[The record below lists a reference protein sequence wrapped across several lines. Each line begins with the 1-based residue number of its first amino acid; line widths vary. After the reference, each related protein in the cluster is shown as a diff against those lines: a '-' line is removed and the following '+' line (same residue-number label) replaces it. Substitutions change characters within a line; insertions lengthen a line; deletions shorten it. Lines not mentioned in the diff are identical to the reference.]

1 MLTDLRF
8 AFRQLAKSPGFT
20 TAAVLTLAL
29 GIGAN
34 TAIFSVLNTLLLKPL
49 AYPEADRLVQIAEQP
64 QAGGFTS
71 SDGGV
76 FSDWETQTTQL
87 ESIAAI
93 HPISKNLAGDGDPVR
108 LNGAEVSARYLRVLR
123 VTPALGRDFLP
134 DEDAPGGNRH
144 VLILTHELWASRFQS
159 DPSVIGRAVQ
169 ADAESFTVIGVL
181 PPRALLNPNIGF
193 LAPATIRADAYKQLP
208 NYNYVCIVIGR
219 LKPGTT
225 TGQVA
230 AELQAARR
238 SVVGNYPP
246 FRQAWTIGARS
257 LQEATYGNSRPFVL
271 TLLGAVGAVL
281 LIACANVGNLLL
293 ARASTRQGEIAVRAA
308 LGASTS
314 RLLRQ
319 LMTESMLLAAAGG
332 TAGLLL
338 AAWAIHP
345 LIVFT
350 RLNVT
355 APGLDVTIDGQVLA
369 FTFAA
374 TVVTGALFG
383 LFPALVAA
391 RPNLNDSLKETVRGS
406 TSAGRRRLQSLLIVA
421 ESALTVVL
429 LVCAGLLVR
438 SFLSAYSADTGFER
452 EQVLVFNYTQPTS
465 KAPTVE
471 HRLQFAR
478 EVQRRI
484 AQLPGIALVG
494 LASSTPM
501 NGQIGFGEFVSRE
514 DRPATR
520 NDLNAGFDSA
530 DGQFFQALGVPL
542 FRGRFF
548 SEADSVENAPRVMIV
563 NDALARQLF
572 PNEDALG
579 RLLHFKNAT
588 WEIVGVVGN
597 VRQFQLDVDPRPH
610 LYLPLRHFPWYTT
623 VVVRTQVAPLSLSDD
638 LRKAVQSV
646 DPAQPI
652 ANLTTLAQAA
662 DASLQNRR
670 ILLILVSLFA
680 GVALLL
686 AAIGIYGVMAY
697 TVAQRTR
704 EIGIRIALGASV
716 PQIIRLM
723 LRDGLRLVA
732 LGLGIGAAASYGAAR
747 LIASQLYSTSQTDPV
762 VLAVVAVVLVAVASF
777 AAWLPARRATRVN
790 PVEALRAE

>member
-1 MLTDLRF
+1 MNDLRF
-8 AFRQLAKSPGFT
+8 AFRQFAKSPGFV
-20 TAAVLTLAL
+20 AVAVLTLAL

-49 AYPEADRLVQIAEQP
+49 PYPEADRLVQIAEQP
-64 QAGGFTS
+64 TTGGFAA

-76 FSDWETQTTQL
+76 FSDWEHQTTQL

-93 HPISKNLAGDGDPVR
+93 HPVSKNLAGNGDPVR
-108 LNGAEVSARYLRVLR
+108 LNGAEVSAQFLRVLR
-123 VTPALGRDFLP
+123 VKPFLGRDFAP

-144 VLILTHELWASRFQS
+144 VLILTHELWASRFQA
-159 DPSVIGRAVQ
+159 DPGVIGRAVQ
-169 ADAESFTVIGVL
+169 IDAESFTVIGVL
-181 PPRALLNPNIGF
+181 PPRALLNPNVGF
-193 LAPATIRADAYKQLP
+193 LAPATIRADAYKLVP
-208 NYNYVCIVIGR
+208 NYNYVCNVIGR
-219 LKPGTT
+219 LKPGATMEH
-225 TGQVA
+225 VA

-238 SVVGNYPP
+238 SVVGQYPS
-246 FRQAWTIGARS
+246 FRQAWTVSARS
-257 LQEATYGNSRPFVL
+257 LQEATYGNTRPFVL
-271 TLLGAVGAVL
+271 TLLAAVGAVL

-293 ARASTRQGEIAVRAA
+293 ARASTRQGEMAVRVA
-308 LGASTS
+308 LGASTG

-332 TAGLLL
+332 AAGLLL
-338 AAWAIHP
+338 GACAIHP

-350 RLNVT
+350 RLNVN
-355 APGLDVTIDGQVLA
+355 APGLEVTIDGRVLA
-369 FTFAA
+369 FTLAA
-374 TVVTGALFG
+374 TALTGVLFG
-383 LFPALVAA
+383 LFPALAAA
-391 RPNLNDSLKETVRGS
+391 RPNLNDSLKEMVRGS

-438 SFLSAYSADTGFER
+438 SFLSAFAADPGFAR
-452 EQVLVFNYTQPTS
+452 EQVLVFNYTQPAS
-465 KAPTVE
+465 KAPTVD
-471 HRLQFAR
+471 HRLRFAR

-484 AQLPGIALVG
+484 AQLPGVAHVG

-501 NGQIGFGEFVSRE
+501 NGQIGFGDFVSRE

-548 SEADSVENAPRVMIV
+548 TEADSVENAPRVMII
-563 NDALARQLF
+563 NAALARQLF

-579 RLLHFKNAT
+579 RLLHFKDAT

-597 VRQFQLDVDPRPH
+597 VRQFRLDIDPFPH
-610 LYLPLRHFPWYTT
+610 LFLPLRHFPWYTT
-623 VVVRTQVAPLSLSDD
+623 VVVHARGAPPGLADD
-638 LRKAVQSV
+638 LRRAVQSV
-646 DPAQPI
+646 DSEQPI
-652 ANLTTLAQAA
+652 ANLTTLAQVA

-670 ILLILVSLFA
+670 ILLTLVGLFA
-680 GVALLL
+680 AVALLL

-697 TVAQRTR
+697 SVAQRTR

-716 PQIIRLM
+716 PHVIGLV
-723 LRDGLRLVA
+723 LRDGLQLVA
-732 LGLGIGAAASYGAAR
+732 LGIGIGAVASYGAAR
-747 LIASQLYSTSQTDPV
+747 LIASQLYSTSQTDPL
-762 VLAVVAVVLVAVASF
+762 VLLLVAVVLVAVALF
-777 AAWLPARRATRVN
+777 ACWLPARKATRVD
-790 PVEALRAE
+790 PVTALRAE

>member
-1 MLTDLRF
+1 MLSDLRL

-20 TAAVLTLAL
+20 AAAVLTLAL
-29 GIGAN
+29 GIGGN

-49 AYPEADRLVQIAEQP
+49 PYPEADRLVQIAEQP
-64 QAGGFTS
+64 TTGGFAS

-76 FSDWETQTTQL
+76 FSDWENQTTQL

-93 HPISKNLAGDGDPVR
+93 HPVSKNLAGNGDPVR
-108 LNGAEVSARYLRVLR
+108 LNGAEVSAQYLRVLR
-123 VTPALGRDFLP
+123 VKPFLGRDFAP

-144 VLILTHELWASRFQS
+144 VLILTHELWASRFQA
-159 DPSVIGRAVQ
+159 DPGVIGRAVQ
-169 ADAESFTVIGVL
+169 VDAESFTVIGVL
-181 PPRALLNPNIGF
+181 PLRALLNPNVGF
-193 LAPATIRADAYKQLP
+193 LAPATIRADAYKLVP
-208 NYNYVCIVIGR
+208 NYNYVCNVIGR
-219 LKPGTT
+219 LKPGATT
-225 TGQVA
+225 EHVA

-238 SVVGNYPP
+238 SVVGQYPS
-246 FRQAWTIGARS
+246 FRQAWTVGARS
-257 LQEATYGNSRPFVL
+257 LQEATYGNTRPFVL
-271 TLLGAVGAVL
+271 TLLAAVGAVL

-293 ARASTRQGEIAVRAA
+293 ARASTRRGEMAVRVA
-308 LGASTS
+308 LGASTG

-332 TAGLLL
+332 AAGLLL
-338 AAWAIHP
+338 GAWAIHP

-350 RLNVT
+350 RLNVN
-355 APGLDVTIDGQVLA
+355 APGLEVTIDGRVLA
-369 FTFAA
+369 FTLAA
-374 TVVTGALFG
+374 TALTGVLFG
-383 LFPALVAA
+383 LFPALGAA
-391 RPNLNDSLKETVRGS
+391 RPNLNESLKETVRGS

-438 SFLSAYSADTGFER
+438 SFLSAFAADAGFAR
-452 EQVLVFNYTQPTS
+452 EQVLVFNYTQPAS
-465 KAPTVE
+465 KAPTVD
-471 HRLQFAR
+471 HRLRFAR

-484 AQLPGIALVG
+484 ALLPGVAHVG

-501 NGQIGFGEFVSRE
+501 NGQIGFGDFVSRE

-548 SEADSVENAPRVMIV
+548 TEADSAENAPRVMII
-563 NDALARQLF
+563 NAALARQLF

-579 RLLHFKNAT
+579 RLLHFKDAT

-597 VRQFQLDVDPRPH
+597 VRQFRLDIDPFPH
-610 LYLPLRHFPWYTT
+610 LFLPLRHFPWYTT
-623 VVVRTQVAPLSLSDD
+623 VVVRARVAPLGLADD
-638 LRKAVQSV
+638 LRRAVQSV
-646 DPAQPI
+646 DPELPI
-652 ANLTTLAQAA
+652 ANLTTLAQVA

-670 ILLILVSLFA
+670 ILLTLVGLFA
-680 GVALLL
+680 AVALLL

-704 EIGIRIALGASV
+704 EIGIRIALGASMPHV
-716 PQIIRLM
+716 IGLV
-723 LRDGLRLVA
+723 LRDGLKLVA
-732 LGLGIGAAASYGAAR
+732 LGIGVGAVASYGAAR
-747 LIASQLYSTSQTDPV
+747 LIASQLYSTSQTDPL
-762 VLAVVAVVLVAVASF
+762 VLLLVAVVLVAVALF
-777 AAWLPARRATRVN
+777 ACWLPARRATRVD
-790 PVEALRAE
+790 PVTALRAE